1 MPGII
6 PPPPH
11 TSEHVLLYLK
21 LGGQE
26 NCTDTQGRVGE
37 PLHVWAAAHAAVMT
51 NMQLALTTR
60 ILCLQSQTVYFT
72 LKKQC

>member
-6 PPPPH
+6 PHHPP
-11 TSEHVLLYLK
+11 SEHVLPYLK

-60 ILCLQSQTVYFT
+60 ILCLQLQTVYFT